1 MIEKRKA
8 LLQIQNTKQV
18 ISYQIDK
25 GKKMETNNLLG
36 YIQFFSTE
44 IFFLLTLFLS
54 KLNSW

>member
-1 MIEKRKA
+1 MRKA